1 MLAAVFAAQNDDNDK
16 MIRGRF
22 CKHILYHLA
31 VCSFQR
37 ILMMFM
43 NFDRKTNGPSYI
55 EFWWGFR
62 SATAG
67 HDKKAYDEKA
77 YDEKADDKEVY
88 DKKVEDLNCIDLFEM
103 SFCA

>member
-1 MLAAVFAAQNDDNDK
+1 
-16 MIRGRF
+16 
-22 CKHILYHLA
+22 
-31 VCSFQR
+31 
-37 ILMMFM
+37 M

-77 YDEKADDKEVY
+77 DDEKADDEKADDKEDY
-88 DKKVEDLNCIDLFEM
+88 DKKVEDLNCTKLFEM
-103 SFCA
+103 SFCAWNRQISRK